1 LGRVTLHDIAREADV
16 SISTVSLHLRNL
28 PGVGDETRR
37 RIDEAIQR
45 LGYQPRPRTAANAR
59 KIVGLAVERLPFPIF
74 SDIFYAEVIQG
85 IEERASELGI
95 SLIFSVVEKQSLV
108 EVIDAQQAEGWLLLG
123 SGSITDEEIV
133 TAENLGLPLILL
145 DNYLED
151 QHLPAVLPDHMRGGY
166 QAVKHLLELGHRQI
180 AIICG
185 PAKYKTLNDR
195 LVGALGA
202 FMESGLPHDALTL
215 QEPLSSGL
223 PRKGYLEMKAILERP
238 TRPTA
243 VFAISDKTALGA
255 LAAIK
260 DANLRVP
267 EDISLIGFDNV
278 FDTTHTLPPL
288 TTIHSPKRELGIVA
302 IQKLVDTLHGS
313 PLPATKILLPTHLV
327 RRQSTAAPLSSSSD
341 RLAIHSDL
349 SRSE

>member
-1 LGRVTLHDIAREADV
+1 LGRVTLSDIAREADV

-28 PGVGDETRR
+28 PGVGDNTRR
-37 RIDEAIQR
+37 RIDEVIQR
-45 LGYQPRPRTAANAR
+45 LGYQPRLRSVSNAR
-59 KIVGLAVERLPFPIF
+59 KIVGLAVERLPFPVF

-95 SLIFSVVEKQSLV
+95 SIIFSVVEKQSLV
-108 EVIDAQQAEGWLLLG
+108 EVIDAQQAEGWLLMG
-123 SGSITDEEIV
+123 SGQITDEEIV
-133 TAENLGLPLILL
+133 EAENLGLPLILL
-145 DNYLED
+145 DNYLEE

-166 QAVKHLLELGHRQI
+166 QAVKHLIDLGHQSI

-185 PAKYKTLNDR
+185 PSKYKTLQDR

-202 FMESGLPHDALTL
+202 FLEAGLPREALIL

-223 PRKGYLEMKAILERP
+223 PRKGYLEMKAILEHP
-238 TRPTA
+238 NRPTA

-255 LAAIK
+255 LEAIK
-260 DANLRVP
+260 EANLHIP

-278 FDTTHTLPPL
+278 IDSGHTLPPL

-302 IQKLVDTLHGS
+302 MQKLADMLQGN
-313 PLPATKILLPTHLV
+313 PLPPTKVLLPTHLV
-327 RRQSTAAPLSSSSD
+327 RRQTTAAPLSFS
-341 RLAIHSDL
+341 ATI
-349 SRSE
+349 